1 MSSSTPLASPD
12 AAPAP
17 SAAARAL
24 AFYWGNY
31 LPLMMVFVVFF
42 GYLIPAPG
50 ESPTHLPAAG
60 ARLTRARAGAGKALD
75 KPKIELCSEGD
86 ADCEMG
92 TIKVPPPPTP
102 TPPRR
107 GSSLAPA
114 QPAAHNPHSGAA
126 EPARALLL
134 GAAFPAPPPDPCP
147 AGVAGHLLAL
157 RHLHLHPLRC
167 GTATRPP
174 FSAPQARPCGWQG
187 SGSRRM
193 TSRQRWRRARRS
205 STPSSPSTSSRA
217 SSPSSWCSSLSVKHP
232 RAPTLFARDGPGR
245 VLSVRCGRQTRRS

>member
-92 TIKVPPPPTP
+92 TIKVPPPSTP
-102 TPPRR
+102 TPPRPHPTRAVPRSPPRSPQRTIRTR
-107 GSSLAPA
+107 GLPNRPARCCWAQPFQPRRLIPALPASQVTSSLCVICIFIL
-114 QPAAHNPHSGAA
+114 SGA
-126 EPARALLL
+126 
-134 GAAFPAPPPDPCP
+134 GQPP
-147 AGVAGHLLAL
+147 
-157 RHLHLHPLRC
+157 
-167 GTATRPP
+167 
-174 FSAPQARPCGWQG
+174 
-187 SGSRRM
+187 
-193 TSRQRWRRARRS
+193 ARRS
-205 STPSSPSTSSRA
+205 PPLKRGRA
-217 SSPSSWCSSLSVKHP
+217 GG
-232 RAPTLFARDGPGR
+232 RARAQDG
-245 VLSVRCGRQTRRS
+245 

>member
-107 GSSLAPA
+107 GSSLARAARSAQSALGGWNRPA
-114 QPAAHNPHSGAA
+114 RCCWAQSFQPHRLIPALPASQVTSSLCVICIFILSGA
-126 EPARALLL
+126 
-134 GAAFPAPPPDPCP
+134 GQPP
-147 AGVAGHLLAL
+147 
-157 RHLHLHPLRC
+157 
-167 GTATRPP
+167 
-174 FSAPQARPCGWQG
+174 
-187 SGSRRM
+187 
-193 TSRQRWRRARRS
+193 ARRS
-205 STPSSPSTSSRA
+205 PPLKRGRA
-217 SSPSSWCSSLSVKHP
+217 GG
-232 RAPTLFARDGPGR
+232 RARAQDG
-245 VLSVRCGRQTRRS
+245 